1 MKKAIEN
8 GPCDGEGK
16 LRCFFRSRVVATAM
30 GSSLE
35 FTFVLWKTK
44 EKALCVRARKDEG
57 ERRDERMM

>member
-1 MKKAIEN
+1 
-8 GPCDGEGK
+8 
-16 LRCFFRSRVVATAM
+16 M

-44 EKALCVRARKDEG
+44 EKALCVRALKDEG